1 MLNPTHF
8 HVYFSSLSTFI
19 YFVGMGNVKSYT
31 RIPHVTC
38 EPWTRVWTPRTPGS
52 RWGFCEDL
60 VSINWGLEVNWGW
73 PSEYLKV
80 DLAVKRGACL
90 GQELWASGWSQTRDH
105 SRTNSVLGGEHKF
118 WGPSKGR
125 LEVMWVTISGVRIMA
140 TMVHHQVRV

>member
-1 MLNPTHF
+1 VNRKKKKSNRKLRTIL
-8 HVYFSSLSTFI
+8 SLFPCLTLMYSQ
-19 YFVGMGNVKSYT
+19 KSHQT
-31 RIPHVTC
+31 HVTC

-90 GQELWASGWSQTRDH
+90 GQELWASGWSQTRGH

-125 LEVMWVTISGVRIMA
+125 LEVMWVTISGVRMLA
-140 TMVHHQVRV
+140 KMVYHQVRV